1 MSHMNPSFVIS
12 GIALILAVLAYPY
25 PIGLQP
31 AVILLAIAVLLWAYK
46 L

>member
-1 MSHMNPSFVIS
+1 MNVNPSFILAV
-12 GIALILAVLAYPY
+12 IALILAVLAYPY
-25 PIGLQP
+25 PVGLQP